1 MSILGKVIIRQLTE
15 INYIDTLKAM
25 QAFTKYRHSHTC
37 DEIWLL
43 QHPSVFTL
51 GRSGNKQHILAKT
64 NIPIIQSDRAG
75 DITYHGPGQIIA
87 YVLIDLRRRKQGV
100 RQLVN
105 GLEDVVINSLSYW
118 NVAANRHKNRPG
130 VFVGYAKIA
139 SLGLRVLKGCS
150 YHGISLNVNMD
161 LSPWNLVKPCGLDIT
176 MTQLSDLVN
185 SNIGNNDVRKI
196 LTAQLCNTFGY
207 KSKNAVTSPFSM
219 AD

>member
-1 MSILGKVIIRQLTE
+1 MSILSKVIIRQLTE
-15 INYIDTLKAM
+15 INYSDTLKAM
-25 QAFTKYRHSHTC
+25 QAFTKCRHSHTC

-118 NVAANRHKNRPG
+118 KVAANT
-130 VFVGYAKIA
+130 KI
-139 SLGLRVLKGCS
+139 GQE
-150 YHGISLNVNMD
+150 Y
-161 LSPWNLVKPCGLDIT
+161 LSETPK
-176 MTQLSDLVN
+176 
-185 SNIGNNDVRKI
+185 
-196 LTAQLCNTFGY
+196 
-207 KSKNAVTSPFSM
+207 
-219 AD
+219 